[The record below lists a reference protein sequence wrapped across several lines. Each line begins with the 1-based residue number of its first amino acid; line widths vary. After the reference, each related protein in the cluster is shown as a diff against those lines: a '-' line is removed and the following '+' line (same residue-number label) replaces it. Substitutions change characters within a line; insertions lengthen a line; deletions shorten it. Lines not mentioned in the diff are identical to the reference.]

1 MSSIY
6 LNGVRYG
13 GGGKTFQYSETKPT
27 EVSEVG
33 KIVLNSLPNP
43 DEYIG
48 WVYTPL
54 GWFGFSK
61 IESLENEENAFI
73 TADDYKIQTV
83 DGDIFCYKTT

>member
-6 LNGVRYG
+6 LNGGRYG
-13 GGGKTFQYSETKPT
+13 GGVKTLQYSETKPT

-43 DEYIG
+43 NEYIG

-54 GWFGFSK
+54 GWLVLARL
-61 IESLENEENAFI
+61 IA
-73 TADDYKIQTV
+73 
-83 DGDIFCYKTT
+83 